1 MDEVTE
7 KENNHTKH
15 SPETGSHRLECPWQL
30 HGTLDT
36 TQSPRPEPVVL
47 LE

>member
-1 MDEVTE
+1 MGELTE
-7 KENNHTKH
+7 KGNPTKH
-15 SPETGSHRLECPWQL
+15 SPETGSHRLEWPWQL
-30 HGTLDT
+30 QGTLDT